1 MISYMTKEKTMSNK
15 KPNLIR
21 KNSKAGF
28 LNFREKV
35 ILEAILEQAFE
46 NTGVQDTETR
56 HIVSDIF
63 EKVTTANVI
72 NFDYEDDAYLKVLEK

>member
-1 MISYMTKEKTMSNK
+1 MTKEKTMSNK

-35 ILEAILEQAFE
+35 ILEAILSQAFE
-46 NTGVQDTETR
+46 NSGVQDTETR

-72 NFDYEDDAYLKVLEK
+72 NFDYEDNAYLKILEK

>member
-1 MISYMTKEKTMSNK
+1 MSNK

-46 NTGVQDTETR
+46 NSGVQDTETR

-72 NFDYEDDAYLKVLEK
+72 NFDYEDNAYLKILEK

>member
-1 MISYMTKEKTMSNK
+1 MSNK

-35 ILEAILEQAFE
+35 ILEAILSQAFE
-46 NTGVQDTETR
+46 NSGVQDTETR

>member
-46 NTGVQDTETR
+46 NSGVQDTETR

-72 NFDYEDDAYLKVLEK
+72 NFDYEDNAYLKILEK

>member
-1 MISYMTKEKTMSNK
+1 MTKEKTMSNK

-46 NTGVQDTETR
+46 NSGVQDTETR

-72 NFDYEDDAYLKVLEK
+72 NFDYEDNAYLKILEK

>member
-35 ILEAILEQAFE
+35 ILEAILSQAFE
-46 NTGVQDTETR
+46 NSGVQDTETR